1 MTGRF
6 LAAAGHGW
14 SPALGRDCKAPC
26 TLHPWT
32 LYNCTLQ
39 FVPFC
44 YFSEDME
51 EATQFWAPS
60 LPPSL
65 SLAANSGLPA
75 SIRKHA
81 IIIQLNMQ
89 NWTCIL
95 HGSILEY
102 FSIATAAI
110 DSSGQVLN

>member
-1 MTGRF
+1 MIGRF
-6 LAAAGHGW
+6 LAAASHGW
-14 SPALGRDCKAPC
+14 SPAVGSDGKAPVD
-26 TLHPWT
+26 PIQ
-32 LYNCTLQ
+32 YCTLQ

-60 LPPSL
+60 LLRSL

-75 SIRKHA
+75 TIRKHA

-95 HGSILEY
+95 HGSILEI
-102 FSIATAAI
+102 F
-110 DSSGQVLN
+110 